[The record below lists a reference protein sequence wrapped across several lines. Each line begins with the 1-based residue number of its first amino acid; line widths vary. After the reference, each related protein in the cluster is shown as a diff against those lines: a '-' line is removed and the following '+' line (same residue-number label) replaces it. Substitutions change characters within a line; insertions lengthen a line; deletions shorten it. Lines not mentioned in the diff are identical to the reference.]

1 MSRQWRTRAQGQPY
15 FYPSGLDLPFSL
27 SRSGA
32 TEVLLLVNVVVV
44 RLVVSDV
51 VVDDLPCDDVVV
63 MEETAADGFIRNT
76 SPNET
81 TSISSSAKI

>member
-1 MSRQWRTRAQGQPY
+1 M
-15 FYPSGLDLPFSL
+15 
-27 SRSGA
+27 
-32 TEVLLLVNVVVV
+32 LLLVNVVVV

>member
-1 MSRQWRTRAQGQPY
+1 
-15 FYPSGLDLPFSL
+15 L

-76 SPNET
+76 SPHET